1 MSKHKN
7 PFAKGTAPRKIWRHG
22 YFHGQIDTYHKIN
35 KSIPSKEELEEEMQK
50 AIEVMAAKFNNK
62 IM

>member
-7 PFAKGTAPRKIWRHG
+7 PFTEGTAPHKIWRHG
-22 YFHGQIDTYHKIN
+22 YFHGQIDTYEKIN
-35 KSIPSKEELEEEMQK
+35 KSIPSKEELEEEMKK
-50 AIEVMAAKFNNK
+50 AIEVMAARLNNK

>member
-7 PFAKGTAPRKIWRHG
+7 PFAKGTAPHKIWRHA
-22 YFHGQIDTYHKIN
+22 YFLGQIDTYHKIN
-35 KSIPSKEELEEEMQK
+35 KPIPSKEELEEEMQK

>member
-7 PFAKGTAPRKIWRHG
+7 PFTEGTAAYKIWKHG
-22 YFHGQIDTYHKIN
+22 YFHGQIDTYDKIN

-50 AIEVMAAKFNNK
+50 AIEVMAAKFHNK